1 MSTELSDFVKLVLDR
16 MDTNPEE
23 FIDGDPKHRWGTL
36 TRGIIDRSVGEADTS
51 SSRSL
56 WALEPHELA
65 AITTKYKALYLESQ
79 KRAFLK
85 NILSGEEAKSKR
97 VNVVPRATPMS
108 APDITRHA
116 LQIMEDEWGKA
127 WNNSTPGQNALL
139 GANTLRVDNGGI
151 GASYTDARALY
162 GTNNLNPQQTLAEA
176 VRNQIDNT
184 DNN

>member
-1 MSTELSDFVKLVLDR
+1 MNTEMSDFVKLILER

-36 TRGIIDRSVGEADTS
+36 TRGIVDRSVGETDTS

-65 AITTKYKALYLESQ
+65 AITTKYKAIYLESQ

-85 NILSGEEAKSKR
+85 NILSGDENQGKKLTITKR
-97 VNVVPRATPMS
+97 VSPMS

-127 WNNSTPGQNALL
+127 WSNTAPGQNQLL
-139 GANTLRVDNGGI
+139 ANQNAASGLISGG
-151 GASYTDARALY
+151 YTDARALY
-162 GTNNLNPQQTLAEA
+162 ANEQTAKVVKRQNEP
-176 VRNQIDNT
+176 